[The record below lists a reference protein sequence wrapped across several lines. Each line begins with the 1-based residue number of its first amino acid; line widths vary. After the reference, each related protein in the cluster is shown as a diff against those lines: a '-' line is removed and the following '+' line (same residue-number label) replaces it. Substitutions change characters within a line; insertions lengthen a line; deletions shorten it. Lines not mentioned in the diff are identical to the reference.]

1 MNFDEEKVVVFEGG
15 ANDAPEQ
22 KPEEIELEM
31 AGAAGDGNK
40 AGERQSLMDENQEE
54 LTQED
59 IEKIHFFEK
68 VQMESEP
75 TLWATAVT
83 KFPICCLLLAYAV
96 FAGLVVACIAGKFYE
111 FDKPYY
117 RDYLIWDDP
126 IVQNWDKRA
135 VGLAYI
141 ESRDN
146 KDKAERF

>member
-1 MNFDEEKVVVFEGG
+1 
-15 ANDAPEQ
+15 
-22 KPEEIELEM
+22 
-31 AGAAGDGNK
+31 
-40 AGERQSLMDENQEE
+40 
-54 LTQED
+54 
-59 IEKIHFFEK
+59 
-68 VQMESEP
+68 MESEP

-83 KFPICCLLLAYAV
+83 KFPICCLLLAYGV
-96 FAGLVVACIAGKFYE
+96 FAGLVIACIAGNFYE